1 MMKGS
6 FLLKRF
12 KFVNYVV

>member
-1 MMKGS
+1 VNPLI

-12 KFVNYVV
+12 KFNY